1 MEPPGLLSEG
11 LWPSSSRGGCSPDA
25 TAPAVSPHLFL
36 QPPPGGQVQH
46 RTPLLQPLLP
56 PGPHPLFPPSQ
67 LGPCRFSAQL
77 TVTASS
83 RPSVTFSKG
92 KGQEG

>member
-36 QPPPGGQVQH
+36 QPPPRG
-46 RTPLLQPLLP
+46 T
-56 PGPHPLFPPSQ
+56 GPTQ
-67 LGPCRFSAQL
+67 D
-77 TVTASS
+77 TASS
-83 RPSVTFSKG
+83 APPAARATPTLPSEPAGALSLQCSAHCD
-92 KGQEG
+92 GQF